1 MSARELPAI
10 CYVVECDSCQEPL
23 GDGSGVEMHFE
34 SERDAIE
41 TAGASDWERAENG
54 ALTCYEC
61 IQRRP
66 DDDQEAAG

>member
-1 MSARELPAI
+1 
-10 CYVVECDSCQEPL
+10 
-23 GDGSGVEMHFE
+23 MHFE